1 MATETAAVT
10 SAPTGTQAAPATAAS
25 EPAKA
30 EPVAAAPAA
39 EPVKRGKDR
48 HAEIKAK
55 LAAATKT
62 KPEGGTTVPAPAA
75 AATPPTEAKK
85 PEADAKK
92 PTVGAVM
99 RLTSENTKLTN
110 RVAELEGEIAKRS
123 TSGDGETIASLRERV
138 KKDPAVLFDVF
149 GADID
154 EDETKRLAKLND
166 LVLERADPASAKDRE
181 TRSEVEKLKAKL
193 AEKEAEDAKRAM
205 SDRDRNARAHTA
217 RVLTEGVKADDGSV
231 LLDPAK
237 YPYVNHLT
245 KTGEVDAHVGVMH
258 ATRDLAKAFREE
270 NKREPTD
277 DEIVTLITIA
287 ADEAEAYFAKRAK
300 NWALT
305 QPAPAPV
312 AEPAPAAES
321 VRRVP
326 RTIVST
332 MGGHTPANPD
342 KSKLSK
348 AERHEAIR
356 DKLRRAQQQSAP
368 N

>member
-10 SAPTGTQAAPATAAS
+10 PAPTGTQADPAAAAS

-30 EPVAAAPAA
+30 EPVAATPAA
-39 EPVKRGKDR
+39 EPAKSGKER
-48 HAEIKAK
+48 HDAIRAK

-62 KPEGGTTVPAPAA
+62 KPDGGTTVPAPAA
-75 AATPPTEAKK
+75 AATPAAE
-85 PEADAKK
+85 AKK

-193 AEKEAEDAKRAM
+193 AEKDAEDAKRAM
-205 SDRDRNARAHTA
+205 SDRDRNARSHTA
-217 RVLTEGVKADDGSV
+217 KVLTEGVKADDGSL

-245 KTGEVDAHVGVMH
+245 KTGEVDAHAGVMH

-305 QPAPAPV
+305 QPDPA
-312 AEPAPAAES
+312 AAASEPAKAVEQA
-321 VRRVP
+321 RRVP
-326 RTIVST
+326 RTIGSQ

-348 AERHEAIR
+348 SERHEAIR
-356 DKLRRAQQQSAP
+356 DKLRRSQQQSAP